1 MTDGGFD
8 GGGHG
13 SDGSDGH
20 DGFDGSGLG
29 HFDGHG
35 IHGIFDG
42 VYDGM
47 DFGHSGDGDAVFDAL
62 VVAHSFYDYDSHSAD
77 IDSTVDIGQ
86 GHFAG
91 PGDLDAP
98 DAIDAIGATF
108 SGVFDPSKEAFGV
121 AVSGHCYIDLI
132 GVVTAALRNRQL
144 MELYTPLGARKR
156 IQPAN
161 FEGILPK
168 RAATRRMPAV
178 MPNGYYPGATG
189 LTFQWRSFWQ
199 RGKQT
204 FWDKLLGN
212 PLCLDSKRRWNIEVS
227 IRQWYFSEAD
237 DYETE
242 ILANVWC
249 PHMGRNP
256 YSQDRLEQLAIAK
269 DFIKEIAEI
278 LGRCAPTERS
288 LRYRRKTFQ

>member
-13 SDGSDGH
+13 SDGHDGH

-35 IHGIFDG
+35 VHGIFDG
-42 VYDGM
+42 VYDGF
-47 DFGHSGDGDAVFDAL
+47 DFGHSGEGDTTFDAL
-62 VVAHSFYDYDSHSAD
+62 VVSHTFCGHHSHSAD
-77 IDSTVDIGQ
+77 IDSTVDIGHAHFG
-86 GHFAG
+86 GHVN
-91 PGDLDAP
+91 L
-98 DAIDAIGATF
+98 DAIGATF
-108 SGVFDPSKEAFGV
+108 SRELDPRKEAFGV
-121 AVSGHCYIDLI
+121 SVSGHCYIDLI
-132 GVVTAALRNRQL
+132 GVVKTALRSRQL

-168 RAATRRMPAV
+168 RAATRTMPAL

-189 LTFQWRSFWQ
+189 LTTQWRSFWQ

-204 FWDKLLGN
+204 FWDKLAGN
-212 PLCLDSKRRWNIEVS
+212 PLCLDSKRRWNIDVS
-227 IRQWYFSEAD
+227 VRQWYFSEAD

-249 PHMGRNP
+249 PHMGRKLN
-256 YSQDRLEQLAIAK
+256 SQDRLEQLAIAK
-269 DFIKEIAEI
+269 DFIKEIAEL

-288 LRYRRKTFQ
+288 SQYRRRIAQ